1 MSSAPLNWRSLKE
14 KYQLIGTKCETCGKL
29 YFPSRKICPTC
40 RRLGRPKSVKFS
52 GKGTVFSYSVVRNA
66 PEGFELFTPY
76 VIGLIQLEEGP
87 KLLCQIVDCNPEDMH
102 IGMPVETVFR
112 KLRVDGKEGLISYS
126 FKFVPTSG
134 TWKKE

>member
-76 VIGLIQLEEGP
+76 VIGLIQLDLF
-87 KLLCQIVDCNPEDMH
+87 LLLFSGCIFFEVFLGHKDIQAIH
-102 IGMPVETVFR
+102 IKR
-112 KLRVDGKEGLISYS
+112 LLYLK
-126 FKFVPTSG
+126 
-134 TWKKE
+134 